1 MNDWLAQMY
10 NTNGAGEELEKQAQM
25 DLFCK
30 LAAEQNIDLSQ
41 MSEEEVGE
49 LYAQV
54 FSKEAEEGEGK
65 CEDCGKGKD
74 ECSCGEGGEGGE
86 KTSAVEHW
94 MQKRAFQ
101 EKVAEADMM
110 GRVMAHA
117 FTQELELIKEAAGR
131 SGGEVYGTDADW
143 RGKGDRAGEKA
154 WKEQV
159 KKVKAEQAEK
169 GSKARAAK
177 WEKRGPAAGSGA
189 SGGKSMSA
197 TGAKVERLKGFA
209 KTRKGKAALIGGG
222 AALAAGAAYGGYKAA
237 KGKKKAASAQMEFED
252 EACLQACKTASAA
265 GYDIDEAMERVDAV
279 QNLGLEETEK
289 VAHVAEFEDAVHV
302 RGLEYLE
309 AAGYPVNWDEVFGE
323 E

>member
-10 NTNGAGEELEKQAQM
+10 NTNGAGEELEKQAQT

-30 LAAEQNIDLSQ
+30 LAAENNIDLSQ
-41 MSEEEVGE
+41 MSEREIGN

-54 FSKEAEEGEGK
+54 FPKHAEEEGSE
-65 CEDCGKGKD
+65 EDEEEDEEEKKKKKD
-74 ECSCGEGGEGGE
+74 EEE
-86 KTSAVEHW
+86 KTSAAHYW
-94 MQKRAFQ
+94 MQKRASQ
-101 EKVAEADMM
+101 EKIAEADMM

-131 SGGEVYGTDADW
+131 SGGESYGGGSDW
-143 RGKGDRAGEKA
+143 SGRSERKGEKA

-159 KKVKAEQAEK
+159 KKVKAETASK
-169 GSKARAAK
+169 GSAARQAK
-177 WEKRGPAAGSGA
+177 WDARGPAAGSGA
-189 SGGKSMSA
+189 SGGKSMGA
-197 TGAKVERLKGFA
+197 AGAKLERLKNLA
-209 KTRKGKAALIGGG
+209 KGTSKGQRIAAGVGG
-222 AALAAGAAYGGYKAA
+222 AALAAGAGYAGYKAL

-265 GYDIDEAMERVDAV
+265 GYDIDEAMERVDSI

-289 VAHVAEFEDAVHV
+289 VAMVQEFEDAVHV

-309 AAGYPVNWDEVFGE
+309 AAGYPVDWSEVFGE
-323 E
+323 

>member
-10 NTNGAGEELEKQAQM
+10 NTNGAGEELEKQAQT

-30 LAAEQNIDLSQ
+30 LAAENNIDLSQ
-41 MSEEEVGE
+41 MSQDEIGR

-54 FSKEAEEGEGK
+54 FPKYAEEEGSA
-65 CEDCGKGKD
+65 EDEEEDEEEKKKKKD
-74 ECSCGEGGEGGE
+74 EE
-86 KTSAVEHW
+86 KTSAAHYW
-94 MQKRAFQ
+94 MQKRASQ
-101 EKVAEADMM
+101 EKIAEADMM

-131 SGGEVYGTDADW
+131 SGGEVYGDSGDW

-159 KKVKAEQAEK
+159 QKVKAENAAKGSAARQAK
-169 GSKARAAK
+169 WDKMPAQAGKGGSKAK
-177 WEKRGPAAGSGA
+177 SMGAAG
-189 SGGKSMSA
+189 
-197 TGAKVERLKGFA
+197 AKLERLKNFA
-209 KTRKGKAALIGGG
+209 KGTSKGQRIAAGVGG
-222 AALAAGAAYGGYKAA
+222 AALAAGAGYGAYRAM

-289 VAHVAEFEDAVHV
+289 VAYVQEFEDAVHV

-323 E
+323 

>member
-10 NTNGAGEELEKQAQM
+10 NTNGAGEEQEKQAQV

-30 LAAEQNIDLSQ
+30 LAAENNIDLSQ
-41 MSEEEVGE
+41 MSQDEIGR

-54 FSKEAEEGEGK
+54 FPKYAEEEGSEEE
-65 CEDCGKGKD
+65 EDEEEKKKKKD
-74 ECSCGEGGEGGE
+74 EEE
-86 KTSAVEHW
+86 KTSAAQYW
-94 MQKRAFQ
+94 MQKRASQ
-101 EKVAEADMM
+101 EKIAEADMM

-131 SGGEVYGTDADW
+131 SGGEVYGDSADW

-159 KKVKAEQAEK
+159 KKVKAEQADK
-169 GSKARAAK
+169 ASKARAAK
-177 WEKRGPAAGSGA
+177 WDKMPAQAGKGG
-189 SGGKSMSA
+189 SGGKSMGA
-197 TGAKVERLKGFA
+197 AGAKLERLKNLA
-209 KTRKGKAALIGGG
+209 KGTSKGQRIAAGVGG
-222 AALAAGAAYGGYKAA
+222 AALAAGAGYGAYRAM

-289 VAHVAEFEDAVHV
+289 VAYVQEFEDAVHV

-323 E
+323 